1 MCMFVQGQCLFVEC
15 EVFQKVELF
24 FLVGFYFN
32 YGRNERCCGG
42 GVQNGLRFVI
52 VKFRNFE
59 IKIRVICKRQDVQLK
74 KYFFMYDYFIIM
86 NGYLICDLNNDDRID
101 QVWYFNGKV
110 FVLDIK
116 GKRYKFDVLD

>member
-1 MCMFVQGQCLFVEC
+1 MEKFREDFIQILKLMVGI
-15 EVFQKVELF
+15 ELDLYDVLEIYRIF
-24 FLVGFYFN
+24 
-32 YGRNERCCGG
+32 GG

>member
-1 MCMFVQGQCLFVEC
+1 
-15 EVFQKVELF
+15 
-24 FLVGFYFN
+24 
-32 YGRNERCCGG
+32 
-42 GVQNGLRFVI
+42 
-52 VKFRNFE
+52 
-59 IKIRVICKRQDVQLK
+59 
-74 KYFFMYDYFIIM
+74 MYDYFIIM